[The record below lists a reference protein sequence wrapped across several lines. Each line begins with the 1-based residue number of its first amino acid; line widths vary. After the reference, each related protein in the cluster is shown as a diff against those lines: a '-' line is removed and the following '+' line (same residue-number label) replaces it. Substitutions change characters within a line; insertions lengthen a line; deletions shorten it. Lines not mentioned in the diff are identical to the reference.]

1 MINIYVYTV
10 YYQYISA
17 FSDNQNQCFFVVSQI
32 DNKLIKKCAHLA
44 LIQHVIY
51 SVTGNYQI
59 KVV

>member
-10 YYQYISA
+10 YYQYSA
-17 FSDNQNQCFFVVSQI
+17 FSDYQNQCFLLFL
-32 DNKLIKKCAHLA
+32 KLTIKKCAHLA

-51 SVTGNYQI
+51 SVTGNNLI